1 MKFISITFML
11 CLSFLYLNGQDSC
24 IENFCQEFQLQE
36 TTTHIHLKGKALQL
50 AAAYTE
56 DEAEQ
61 KVIEKV
67 MELRILSVENQF
79 LNSKK
84 HYRGL
89 IKQLKKEDFST
100 LMKFKDEDIQIDFLI
115 KEYENT
121 ITDLVSILRTKD
133 NFVLL
138 SLEGL
143 LEFSDLNDLKF
154 QLDGG
159 QHFNKIPEKRS
170 DIPQA

>member
-1 MKFISITFML
+1 MTFLL
-11 CLSFLYLNGQDSC
+11 CLTFLCLNGQDSC
-24 IENFCQEFQLQE
+24 IEKFCQEFQEKE

-50 AAAYTE
+50 AANYSDNKKE
-56 DEAEQ
+56 K
-61 KVIEKV
+61 KVLEKV
-67 MELRILSVENQF
+67 LELRVLVVENQY
-79 LNSKK
+79 LTTKK
-84 HYRGL
+84 NYRGL
-89 IKQLKKEDFST
+89 IKQLKKDDFST
-100 LMKFKDEDIQIDFLI
+100 LMKVKDGNTQIDFLI

-121 ITDLVSILRTKD
+121 ITDLVTIVRSNN

-143 LEFSDLNDLKF
+143 LKFSDLNDLKF

-159 QHFNKIPEKRS
+159 GHFDKIPEKRS